1 MAHSTWVSQHLE
13 RWRALAD
20 GCLPSPKLPL
30 NWLPWQG
37 AERARVSASGVGS
50 HRQGVELDYVPISP
64 DFSLDRQPKGL
75 RIKQFGNG
83 ISFQLNC
90 NRGIHKQ
97 KATREDLEGNESQV
111 ARTSFFR
118 SAVLLNESFRRFQ
131 TYKLQAADPKTGSAL
146 PSTGRLPFCV
156 RASPAVLDPACCQPP
171 HAVRTET

>member
-1 MAHSTWVSQHLE
+1 MAHSTWVNQHLE
-13 RWRALAD
+13 RWRAPAD
-20 GCLPSPKLPL
+20 ASLPSPNCRL
-30 NWLPWQG
+30 NWLPWRG
-37 AERARVSASGVGS
+37 AERARVGATGSGS
-50 HRQGVELDYVPISP
+50 HRKGVEVDYDPIPP

-83 ISFQLNC
+83 VSFQLNC

-131 TYKLQAADPKTGSAL
+131 TYK
-146 PSTGRLPFCV
+146 
-156 RASPAVLDPACCQPP
+156 PP
-171 HAVRTET
+171 NSWLTSGVWSL